1 MGVGGEG
8 EGLKF
13 QSCFVNSCSLRLLR
27 TFAGALG
34 KKIRMRA
41 ILKENTANYISL
53 ESLINVDFGKK
64 YKLQVSS
71 ILQKKIAINR
81 ENDHVSFS

>member
-1 MGVGGEG
+1 M
-8 EGLKF
+8 F
-13 QSCFVNSCSLRLLR
+13 S
-27 TFAGALG
+27 G

-64 YKLQVSS
+64 YKLPVSL
-71 ILQKKIAINR
+71 ILQKKIANNR
-81 ENDHVSFS
+81 ENDHVSFN